1 MQFKS
6 CLMVILAK
14 SMKENQPAITYRNLL
29 EVRPL
34 LIKLFFNTFGRT
46 LFEET
51 EFHALIL

>member
-1 MQFKS
+1 
-6 CLMVILAK
+6 MVILAK
-14 SMKENQPAITYRNLL
+14 SMKENQPAITYQNPL